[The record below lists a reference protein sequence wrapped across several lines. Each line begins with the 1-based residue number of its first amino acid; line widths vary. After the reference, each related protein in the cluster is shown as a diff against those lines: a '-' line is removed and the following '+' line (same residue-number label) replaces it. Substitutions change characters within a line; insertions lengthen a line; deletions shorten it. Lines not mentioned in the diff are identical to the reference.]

1 MGTTTVIDPQL
12 AKFRPSRCMG
22 SNLHR
27 PSVWSFCL
35 SPRNSRLCPSRKVFV
50 FYLSGPSRT
59 LRLDTSRGLTSRT
72 RLSTLRPGFPFLTS
86 GTLTTPGPTGL
97 RDHLSSVRRVRSP
110 LDPRNVD
117 LHADALLCHDGRSM
131 MVGDHVDDTVLQFD
145 PYVHSP
151 GPVPPSQVTVIRT
164 RGQEDL
170 GKTSRLWTPDPYT
183 PRPVTGPGAGVGGE
197 PFYRRK
203 GPYETPGVSLSKP

>member
-1 MGTTTVIDPQL
+1 
-12 AKFRPSRCMG
+12 
-22 SNLHR
+22 
-27 PSVWSFCL
+27 
-35 SPRNSRLCPSRKVFV
+35 
-50 FYLSGPSRT
+50 
-59 LRLDTSRGLTSRT
+59 
-72 RLSTLRPGFPFLTS
+72 
-86 GTLTTPGPTGL
+86 
-97 RDHLSSVRRVRSP
+97 
-110 LDPRNVD
+110 
-117 LHADALLCHDGRSM
+117 

-197 PFYRRK
+197 PFDRRK